1 MTRPSHNI
9 DLLLFNT
16 GEKLLIEVGF
26 EKFSVRHL
34 CKKAG
39 VNLGMFH
46 YYFKTKEN
54 FIELLFES
62 LFNKH
67 LECQK
72 KAAEKHLRAKDK
84 LKAVIYERAVMTL
97 TNKQLITV
105 FFKEILNRS
114 FDKLLAKHKKEE
126 MRFLIPI
133 IEQCKK
139 DKDIAQNLK
148 IQHILPL
155 ILPAPNFA
163 VATDLFRVADIDSD
177 GNITME
183 KNADLK
189 AYIDKLADLI
199 LRGLK

>member
-26 EKFSVRHL
+26 EKFRVRHL

-72 KAAEKHLRAKDK
+72 KAAEKHSRAKDK

-155 ILPAPNFA
+155 ILPAANFA
-163 VATDLFRVADIDSD
+163 VATDLFKIADIDSD

-189 AYIDKLADLI
+189 TYIDKLADLI

>member
-16 GEKLLIEVGF
+16 GEKLIIEVGF

-34 CKKAG
+34 CKQAG

-72 KAAEKHLRAKDK
+72 KAAAKHSKAKDK
-84 LKAVIYERAVMTL
+84 LRAVIYERAVMAL

-105 FFKEILNRS
+105 FFKEMLNRS

-126 MRFLIPI
+126 MRFLVPI

-139 DKDIAQNLK
+139 DKDIAQNVK
-148 IQHILPL
+148 IQYILPL

-163 VATDLFRVADIDSD
+163 VATDLFKVTDIDSD

-183 KNADLK
+183 NNADLK
-189 AYIDKLADLI
+189 TYIEKLADLI
-199 LRGLK
+199 FRGLK